1 MKPSDLFDSDGKQV
15 TMALNYYSD
24 ISPVTGD
31 AVLHYRYKNRFDQ
44 DRVYTVNVKLDDTYY
59 DYTKQAYIIDPKNPD
74 HQKLIMDN
82 APAIDDLH
90 KDCLWS
96 ITQQTTTINGTN
108 VVLDGIQKG
117 KKFNVELSYYSDDV
131 QTDDAQ
137 TDTDFALTYS
147 GQHALN
153 SYIKNSKTGDFYK
166 TAAEVNGKKF
176 LYWSVSVVSDNTK
189 REIARCYSQYFNLR
203 VTDNF
208 IVTPVYGEKKDSFI
222 SIGNA
227 TYTREQYTEAGINY
241 DYLYAD
247 FIVAFMSPNAELLN
261 QSSKYKTG
269 VIVELNQNA
278 KVTETN
284 VKDGGKFGDVGSTV
298 NYSGIK
304 FKSTSDK
311 IKELATGNS
320 SSVKYTNA
328 ENVSNIAYKF
338 EINNSG
344 YNNKNRL
351 DYYVKFKNTQAY
363 RNYVMKAYYYVY
375 EVDESGNAVANTF
388 KITGE
393 VYFNLYDIGNSETK
407 TN

>member
-1 MKPSDLFDSDGKQV
+1 
-15 TMALNYYSD
+15 MALNYYSD

-31 AVLHYRYKNRFDQ
+31 AVLNYRYKNRFDQ
-44 DRVYTVNVKLDDTYY
+44 DRVYTVKVKLDDTYY
-59 DYTKQAYIIDPKNPD
+59 DSTKNAYIIDPTIDK
-74 HQKLIMDN
+74 HKELIMNN

-96 ITQQTTTINGTN
+96 IAKQSPTINGTN
-108 VVLDGIQKG
+108 VVLDGIQTG
-117 KKFNVELSYYSDDV
+117 KKFKVSLKYYKDNE
-131 QTDDAQ
+131 
-137 TDTDFALTYS
+137 TDFAPEYIDEL
-147 GQHALN
+147 ALN
-153 SYIKNSKTGDFYK
+153 SYIKNSDTGDFYK
-166 TAAEVNGKKF
+166 TAAEVNGEKF
-176 LYWSVSVVSDNTK
+176 LYWSVFSENTQ

-208 IVTPVYGEKKDSFI
+208 IVTPIYGGTSESYI

-247 FIVAFMSPNAELLN
+247 FIVAFMSPDAELLN

-278 KVTETN
+278 KVTKDK
-284 VKDGGKFGDVGSTV
+284 VKNGGTFGAVGSTV
-298 NYSGIK
+298 DYSGIK
-304 FKSTSDK
+304 FNSSSDE
-311 IKELATGNS
+311 IQNLATGNS
-320 SSVKYTNA
+320 PSLKYTNA
-328 ENVSNIAYKF
+328 DGVSNIAYKF

-375 EVDESGNAVANTF
+375 EVDANGNAVAGTF
-388 KITGE
+388 KITGA

-407 TN
+407 K